1 MRILDCL
8 GAMEP
13 SWVREQMISQI
24 LQPVHK
30 EGMVWIILT
39 CLPHSFFNQ
48 IPPQPPFAKG
58 GERGIFNPH
67 SAIYIPHSKRGSNS
81 IDSELPVSPDF
92 ALGQFPIGDPEDFT
106 KDLLSNLLNGFISS
120 NNLTRID
127 IHVILH
133 LRIEIGIAGDFNHR
147 SNR

>member
-1 MRILDCL
+1 MRILACL

-13 SWVREQMISQI
+13 SWVTEQMISQI

-58 GERGIFNPH
+58 GKGGIFIPQ

-81 IDSELPVSPDF
+81 VNGKLPVPPDF
-92 ALGQFPIGDPEDFT
+92 ALCQFPIGDPEDLT
-106 KDLLSNLLNGFISS
+106 KNFLSNLLNGFISS
-120 NNLTRID
+120 DNLTRID

-133 LRIEIGIAGDFNHR
+133 LRIEVRIAGDFNHR